1 MQGESIDLEAIHQ
14 ILQSSLGLSCTRLEP
29 LSGGRNSRVYRAEC
43 GAKQSVV
50 VKKYF
55 HSPEDP
61 RDRLGTEWNAFL
73 FLRNNGVRCVPT
85 PLTFDARHR
94 LAAYEYVEGVS
105 LDLKA
110 ISTRD
115 LNQASTFLAKLHEIA
130 TTTPPDTFG
139 PASEACFSI
148 EAIFEN
154 IDLRIGILKESATS
168 APELAQFLERDLL
181 PFRWKMEEWCQ
192 TLARQSGICFS
203 TPLVAA
209 SRTLSPSDFGFH
221 NALRKPC
228 GTLVFLDFEYFGW
241 DDPAK
246 TIADFMLHPA
256 MSFGTLLRK
265 AFLGLA
271 LNTFGEIQ
279 HLAERTKLVFPLF
292 GIKWCCILLN
302 EFTRQHAYR
311 RQFSSREVKV
321 AEQKKHSQLAK
332 AQSMLMTLKDANV
345 RFP

>member
-1 MQGESIDLEAIHQ
+1 MEGDPIHPETIHQ
-14 ILQSSLGLSCTRLEP
+14 LLQSSLGLSCTRLEP

-43 GAKQSVV
+43 GTGRSVV
-50 VKKYF
+50 VKEYF
-55 HSPEDP
+55 HSPADP
-61 RDRLGTEWNAFL
+61 RDRLGTEWKAFL
-73 FLRNNGVRCVPT
+73 FLRKNGVSCVPA
-85 PLTFDARHR
+85 PLAFDAQHR
-94 LAAYEYVEGVS
+94 LAAYEYVEGRS

-110 ISTRD
+110 ISTTD
-115 LNQASTFLAKLHEIA
+115 LHQASAFLAKLHAIA
-130 TTTPPDTFG
+130 MTTPPDTFG

-154 IDLRIGILKESATS
+154 IDHRIEILKESATS

-181 PFRWKMEEWCQ
+181 PFRWKMQEWCQ
-192 TLARQSGICFS
+192 TLAKQSGICFS
-203 TPLVAA
+203 TPLVVA

-221 NALRKPC
+221 NALKKTC

-246 TIADFMLHPA
+246 TIADFVLHPA
-256 MSFGTLLRK
+256 MSLGTPLRK
-265 AFLGLA
+265 VFVGSA
-271 LNTFGEIQ
+271 LNTFSEIP

-302 EFTRQHAYR
+302 EFTRQHAHR
-311 RQFSSREVKV
+311 RQFSSRELKV

-332 AQSMLMTLKDANV
+332 AQSMLMTLKDANL